1 MKTAEQKAIDGR
13 RAWLHARPPRLC
25 VRLDCDLQKRHAAFG
40 SVVQG
45 GVSFEFQWRCFRQS
59 GPADLCVHADS
70 VIGGLFSEGMLT
82 ASLTGAFPGV
92 SDGGL
97 GAFPFQLGL
106 AARG

>member
-1 MKTAEQKAIDGR
+1 MGVARGTMLGPPGCAFSSTATCK
-13 RAWLHARPPRLC
+13 
-25 VRLDCDLQKRHAAFG
+25 KRHAAFG

-45 GVSFEFQWRCFRQS
+45 GVSFEFQWRCLRQS
-59 GPADLCVHADS
+59 GPADLCVHVDS

-82 ASLTGAFPGV
+82 ASLTGAFPCV